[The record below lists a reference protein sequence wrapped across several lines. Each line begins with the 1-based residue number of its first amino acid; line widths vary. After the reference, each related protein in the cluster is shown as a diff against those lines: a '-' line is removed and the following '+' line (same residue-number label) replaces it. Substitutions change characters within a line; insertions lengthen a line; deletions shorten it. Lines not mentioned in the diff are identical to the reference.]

1 MNKSPSALF
10 AAHWAL
16 PLAIIVAAA
25 VLQLAGDVP
34 SLRYERGAWLA
45 EPWRLLTAHL
55 VHLGW
60 IHLALNMAALLITWS
75 LLGRAISAGGWCAV
89 IVTCAVAVS
98 LGLAWFSPAV
108 AWYVGFSGI
117 LHGMLV
123 AGAFAGLRRMR
134 LMSSIL
140 LALLLAKLG
149 FEQFVS
155 GSDVTAM
162 LIGGDVIV
170 DAHLYGAIAGAF
182 CGACWLFAARAR

>member
-34 SLRYERGAWLA
+34 SLRYERAALLA

-60 IHLALNMAALLITWS
+60 IHLALNMTALLITWS
-75 LLGRAISAGGWCAV
+75 LLGRTIGAGGWCVV
-89 IVTCAVAVS
+89 IVTCAVGVS

-108 AWYVGFSGI
+108 TWYVGFSGI
-117 LHGMLV
+117 LHGMLA
-123 AGAFAGLRRMR
+123 AGALAGLRCMR
-134 LMSSIL
+134 LMASIL

-155 GSDVTAM
+155 GNGVTSM
-162 LIGGDVIV
+162 LVGGAVIV
-170 DAHLYGAIAGAF
+170 DAHLYGTIAGAF
-182 CGACWLFAARAR
+182 CGAFWLFTTRAR

>member
-1 MNKSPSALF
+1 MNKAPSALR

-16 PLAIIVAAA
+16 PLAVIVAAV
-25 VLQLAGDVP
+25 VLQLPGDVS
-34 SLRYERGAWLA
+34 SLRYERGALLA

-60 IHLALNMAALLITWS
+60 MHLALNMAALLITWS
-75 LLGRAISAGGWCAV
+75 LLNWAIGAGGWCAV
-89 IVTCAVAVS
+89 IVTCAVGVS

-117 LHGMLV
+117 LHGMLA
-123 AGAFAGLRRMR
+123 AGALAGLRRMR
-134 LMSSIL
+134 LIATVL

-155 GSDVTAM
+155 GDGATSM
-162 LIGGDVIV
+162 LIGGAVIV

-182 CGACWLFAARAR
+182 CGAWLLFAARAR